1 MDNLGKSLR
10 EIYSSRNLLTTF
22 YRPWLQQPFNVTTA
36 RYKFDKIAN
45 MIALY
50 LLAVENDYYSR
61 LICYSHRQNALR
73 ITQTDDLF
81 S

>member
-1 MDNLGKSLR
+1 M
-10 EIYSSRNLLTTF
+10 
-22 YRPWLQQPFNVTTA
+22 
-36 RYKFDKIAN
+36 FDKIAN

-73 ITQTDDLF
+73 ITQTNDLF